1 MENAGEAFEN
11 VQSFEREENETQL
24 SSNKELLE
32 VCKKS
37 VCF

>member
-1 MENAGEAFEN
+1 MEDAGEALEN
-11 VQSFEREENETQL
+11 AQSFEREENETQL
-24 SSNKELLE
+24 CSNKELLE